1 MLSSSAVSVLSSM
14 GIVTM
19 ALGALSCAYIAWDQ
33 RRRPIPAMPVMQ
45 WVWPI
50 NALWA
55 GPLAIW
61 AYRSLGVGRLPV
73 VKSGER
79 RATTGDMVNMPDG
92 EMGIG
97 KPEALHPTDG
107 QGDMV
112 HEGKT
117 ISDRHAA
124 AALEGMPGM
133 DDGMADRGMAGHASR
148 PFWQSVVTGTLHCG
162 AGCTL
167 ADLIG
172 PWLFR
177 LFPFII
183 LGRAMYGE
191 WTLDYVLALIIG
203 VGFQYAGLASMTRQR
218 GAALWWQAFK
228 VDFLSLTAWQ
238 VGMYGWMAIAMFRLV
253 GPMEPDSS
261 LFWFMMQISMACG
274 FVTAYPMNHWLIRSG
289 IKTAM

>member
-1 MLSSSAVSVLSSM
+1 
-14 GIVTM
+14 
-19 ALGALSCAYIAWDQ
+19 
-33 RRRPIPAMPVMQ
+33 MPVMQ

-73 VKSGER
+73 VKPGER
-79 RATTGDMVNMPDG
+79 QASTGDMMDMPDMLDDEIRNG
-92 EMGIG
+92 T
-97 KPEALHPTDG
+97 PEALQQANG
-107 QGDMV
+107 RGGMV
-112 HEGKT
+112 HEGKNKP
-117 ISDRHAA
+117 DRHADA
-124 AALEGMPGM
+124 SMRTMPGM
-133 DDGMADRGMAGHASR
+133 GDGMTDRGMAGHSSR

-203 VGFQYAGLASMTRQR
+203 VGFQYAGLASMTRQH
-218 GAALWWQAFK
+218 GAALWWRAFK

-261 LFWFMMQISMACG
+261 LFWFMMQVSMACG
-274 FVTAYPMNHWLIRSG
+274 FITAYPMNHWLIRSG